1 MKTFLSTATA
11 AAAAL
16 LIGTSAFAP
25 VQAQPHHQRA
35 DVIIIKKAPPALRR
49 EAVPNARRGFDWVP
63 GYWNWNGRRHDWVGG
78 HWEKVR
84 PGYAYQRAQW
94 RQDRNGWHLDRGGW
108 RQEVRGRDN
117 GPRGDRDRDGVPNR
131 HDNRPNNPNRY

>member
-94 RQDRNGWHLDRGGW
+94 RQ
-108 RQEVRGRDN
+108 EVRGRDN